1 MEIDLKRYSGKWF
14 EIARIKNTFEPN
26 MTNVTA
32 QYNLNNDDTIQ
43 VINSGYINGEFKE
56 IIGHAIKVNEDT
68 LKVSFQPKIYKTY
81 KILAIDKNYQY
92 AMIGNLTKQYL
103 WILSRKP
110 YITKEILNTF
120 LNIAKKQNYDI
131 NKLLITK

>member
-68 LKVSFQPKIYKTY
+68 LKVSFQPKLY
-81 KILAIDKNYQY
+81 
-92 AMIGNLTKQYL
+92 
-103 WILSRKP
+103 
-110 YITKEILNTF
+110 
-120 LNIAKKQNYDI
+120 
-131 NKLLITK
+131 

>member
-92 AMIGNLTKQYL
+92 AMIGNLTKQYI

>member
-1 MEIDLKRYSGKWF
+1 
-14 EIARIKNTFEPN
+14 
-26 MTNVTA
+26 
-32 QYNLNNDDTIQ
+32 
-43 VINSGYINGEFKE
+43 
-56 IIGHAIKVNEDT
+56 
-68 LKVSFQPKIYKTY
+68 
-81 KILAIDKNYQY
+81 
-92 AMIGNLTKQYL
+92 MIGNLTKQYL